1 MRRSCAQVPIA
12 ELAQATHKFCAYTL
26 PLEVAAG
33 ALPPRRRAAAPGR
46 GTTRGEARRRGGQAD
61 PRYEGGADEAGVAPL
76 AVSGALTF
84 ALQLTTVEYQ
94 QRLEAAQAQEAAAS
108 GFPRNVLVAGPRP
121 RPPAVR
127 PPTAA
132 AALAHYL
139 SPSFTR
145 RTPNGNLFGDF
156 LSDTC

>member
-1 MRRSCAQVPIA
+1 M
-12 ELAQATHKFCAYTL
+12 
-26 PLEVAAG
+26 
-33 ALPPRRRAAAPGR
+33 
-46 GTTRGEARRRGGQAD
+46 
-61 PRYEGGADEAGVAPL
+61 APL

-94 QRLEAAQAQEAAAS
+94 QRLEAAQAEEAAAS
-108 GFPRNVLVAGPRP
+108 GFPRNVLVAGPRPRP

-139 SPSFTR
+139 SPSFSR
-145 RTPNGNLFGDF
+145 RTPNGSLLETFAQTLVRDLLG
-156 LSDTC
+156 TC